1 MPRTTTTVTIT
12 GRSGPRTV
20 PAAWVG
26 QRLAVNRPVLTGGL
40 STAPRTWVV
49 THLGNGYSMGT
60 INAPQRA
67 VIALAKAWDHP
78 DAGLEALTV
87 GNPRHWRWARRWAD
101 DCSRAGRG
109 LPVIGPRELTPLEAL
124 ESAGTAAECE
134 AAVRAAMGAPAP
146 EPDDYQG
153 QWPAPVTRKKTG
165 AGAVR
170 VGPHHGLLEY
180 WWLPRGGNYSEADA
194 LALAGWYEVPQADD
208 LEDQCLGSVAL
219 TPCEDAVEPDHPD
232 AWPRLLGLV

>member
-1 MPRTTTTVTIT
+1 MPRTTPTVRIT
-12 GRSGPRTV
+12 GLSGPRTV
-20 PAAWVG
+20 PAAWRG
-26 QRLAVNRPVLTGGL
+26 DRLAVNRPVLKEGL
-40 STAPRTWVV
+40 STAPRAWVV
-49 THLGNGYSMGT
+49 THVDIGYSMGT
-60 INAPQRA
+60 VKAPQRA

-78 DAGLEALTV
+78 AAGLEALTV
-87 GNPRHWRWARRWAD
+87 RNSRRWRWARRWRD
-101 DCSRAGRG
+101 DVDRAVRG

-146 EPDDYQG
+146 EPDDHRG

-170 VGPHHGLLEY
+170 LGSDGLLEY
-180 WWLPRGGNYSEADA
+180 WWLPRGGNYSDSEA
-194 LALAGWYEVPQADD
+194 LSLAGWYEVPQAD
-208 LEDQCLGSVAL
+208 EIESHCLGSVAL

-232 AWPRLLGLV
+232 AWPRLLGLI